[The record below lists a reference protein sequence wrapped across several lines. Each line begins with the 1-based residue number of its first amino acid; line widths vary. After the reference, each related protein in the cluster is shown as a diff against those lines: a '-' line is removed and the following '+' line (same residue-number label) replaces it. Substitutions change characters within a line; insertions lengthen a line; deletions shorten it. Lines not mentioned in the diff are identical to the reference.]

1 MALPWRSALAY
12 SVALVAGV
20 ASPAAVAAA
29 AESYDLVNCGAST
42 VTTISASQDLTV
54 LSVDIKGIARS
65 NPEKKAFDN
74 STSHCANVLRI
85 AGAQREGSGY
95 CKFMDPDG
103 DFVVGQN
110 TLDSTG
116 GGTWKFLQGTGKWKG
131 ITGGG
136 KFVPVTSGKPTVAGT
151 GQGCVRASGT
161 YELSR

>member
-1 MALPWRSALAY
+1 MFTSCGRCTGRALAY

-74 STSHCANVLRI
+74 STYLTGPTSWASPAPSGR
-85 AGAQREGSGY
+85 GAVIVSSWTRTAPSSSARTRWTRPAAEHGSSCRERE
-95 CKFMDPDG
+95 
-103 DFVVGQN
+103 
-110 TLDSTG
+110 
-116 GGTWKFLQGTGKWKG
+116 
-131 ITGGG
+131 
-136 KFVPVTSGKPTVAGT
+136 SGKAS
-151 GQGCVRASGT
+151 RAAASS
-161 YELSR
+161 SR